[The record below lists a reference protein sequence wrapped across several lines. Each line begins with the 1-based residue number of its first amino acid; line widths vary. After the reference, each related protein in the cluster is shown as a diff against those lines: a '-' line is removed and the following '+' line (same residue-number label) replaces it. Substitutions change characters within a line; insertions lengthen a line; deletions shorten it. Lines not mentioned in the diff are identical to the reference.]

1 MVPPKHTDRREG
13 MLAPV
18 KMFKTERQVN
28 FRKSVRKSVVQHG
41 KQAKD
46 EERRRM
52 EEYRKLCKKEGIQS
66 KRLEEYDDRRQL
78 ASTELEEKLTQ
89 IDHDQSMTGAEKRR
103 RKFSL
108 KQKLA
113 STTVTEL
120 AEKSRR
126 KPSALVGM
134 EKVQAAREMQRAE
147 LQEEREAADRQKFQR
162 VRERR
167 EVQQFHQM
175 KNRRGQ
181 PVMSG
186 KVSALMSKIAKQ
198 S

>member
-1 MVPPKHTDRREG
+1 MVPPKHNDRREG
-13 MLAPV
+13 TLAPTT
-18 KMFKTERQVN
+18 MFRTERQVN
-28 FRKSVRKSVVQHG
+28 FRKSVRKSVVQNG

-66 KRLEEYDDRRQL
+66 SRLAEYDQNRES
-78 ASTELEEKLTQ
+78 ANTELEEKLKQ
-89 IDHDQSMTGAEKRR
+89 VDHDQSLTGAEKRR

-113 STTVTEL
+113 STTITEM

-126 KPSALVGM
+126 KPSAMVSM
-134 EKVQAAREMQRAE
+134 EKVQATREAQRAE
-147 LQEEREAADRQKFQR
+147 AQAERDAAEKQKFER
-162 VRERR
+162 IRARR
-167 EVQQFHQM
+167 ELQTYHQM
-175 KNRRGQ
+175 KNRKGQ

-186 KVSALMSKIAKQ
+186 KVSALMSKITKQ
-198 S
+198 